1 MIRLEGLHV
10 RVGGFDLRDISLE
23 VPTGGYALII
33 GPTGSGKTTLL
44 DGVAG
49 HVPLLSGR
57 VWVHGAD
64 VTDLP
69 PEQRH
74 LGIVYQQYH
83 LFPHLSVGENIAYG
97 LRRGTNGA
105 PEQAA
110 QRVHA
115 LASLLGIDSLLD
127 RGVRGLS
134 GGEQQRVAIA
144 RALAP
149 RPSVLLLDEPFAAVD
164 PATRTVLRRE
174 LRTLHE
180 AEGITTLQVTHDFDD
195 ALRLGNMVAVM
206 ADGRIVQQ
214 GRPEEVF
221 RFPNSAFIARFI
233 GTGNV
238 IAGEVHRTG
247 PTEADGRFPARFVSG
262 GLELQVIA
270 DREGTAHAV
279 IRPEDLLLS
288 SGPLPA
294 SIRNRIEA
302 VVARVE
308 PLGPVV
314 QVQLAAGRD
323 LMAAVTTATATE
335 LDLRPGVRVWLG
347 LKATAV
353 HLV

>member
-1 MIRLEGLHV
+1 MIQLDGLRV
-10 RVGGFDLRDISLE
+10 RVGSFDLVDISLE

-44 DGVAG
+44 DAIAG
-49 HVPLLSGR
+49 HSPLLAGR
-57 VWVHGAD
+57 VWAHGKD
-64 VTDLP
+64 VTGLP
-69 PEQRH
+69 PERRR

-97 LRRGTNGA
+97 LRHET
-105 PEQAA
+105 AA
-110 QRVHA
+110 AGEATATRVNA
-115 LASLLGIDSLLD
+115 LAALLGITTLLG

-149 RPSVLLLDEPFAAVD
+149 RPAVLLLDEPFAAVD

-174 LRTLHE
+174 LRALHE

-195 ALRLGNMVAVM
+195 ALHLGDMVAVM

-221 RFPNSAFIARFI
+221 RFPNSAFVARFV

-238 IAGEVHRTG
+238 IAGQVERTG
-247 PTEADGRFPARFVSG
+247 EIEADGRFTARFVSG
-262 GLELQVIA
+262 ALELHVVA
-270 DREGTAHAV
+270 DREGAAHAV

-288 SGPLPA
+288 AAPLPS
-294 SIRNRIEA
+294 SIRNRIE
-302 VVARVE
+302 VVVERVE
-308 PLGPVV
+308 HLGPVV

-323 LMAAVTTATATE
+323 LVAAVTAATASE
-335 LDLRPGVRVWLG
+335 LGLRPGVRVWLG

>member
-1 MIRLEGLHV
+1 MIRLEGLRV
-10 RVGGFDLRDISLE
+10 RVGTFDLQDISLE

-44 DGVAG
+44 DAIAG
-49 HVPLLSGR
+49 HMPVQAGR
-57 VWVHGAD
+57 VWTHGVD
-64 VTDLP
+64 VTRLP
-69 PEQRH
+69 PERRH

-97 LRRGTNGA
+97 LRHSGD
-105 PEQAA
+105 AA
-110 QRVHA
+110 GETVAARVGA
-115 LASLLGIDSLLD
+115 LASLLGITPLLG
-127 RGVRGLS
+127 RRVQGLS
-134 GGEQQRVAIA
+134 GGERQRIAIA

-174 LRTLHE
+174 LRAIHE

-195 ALRLGNMVAVM
+195 ALRLGDMVAVM

-214 GRPEEVF
+214 GRPEAVF
-221 RFPNSAFIARFI
+221 HFPNSAFVARFI

-238 IAGEVHRTG
+238 IAGQVERTG
-247 PTEADGRFPARFVSG
+247 ELEADGRFPAQFASG
-262 GLELQVIA
+262 ELVLHVVA
-270 DREGTAHAV
+270 DREGAAHAV

-288 SGPLPA
+288 AVPLPT
-294 SIRNRIEA
+294 SIRNRLEA
-302 VVARVE
+302 TVIRLE
-308 PLGPVV
+308 HLGPVV
-314 QVQLAAGRD
+314 QVYLAAGRD
-323 LMAAVTTATATE
+323 LVAAVTTDTARA
-335 LDLRPGVRVWLG
+335 LGLNPGVKVWLG

>member
-1 MIRLEGLHV
+1 MIRLDGVHV
-10 RVGGFDLRDISLE
+10 RVGSFDLHDISLE

-44 DGVAG
+44 DAVAG
-49 HVPLLSGR
+49 HAPLVAGR
-57 VWVHGAD
+57 VWAHGED
-64 VTDLP
+64 VTGLP

-97 LRRGTNGA
+97 LLRSADGA
-105 PEQAA
+105 PEAA
-110 QRVHA
+110 TRRVHA
-115 LASLLGIDSLLD
+115 LASLLGIDTLLD
-127 RGVRGLS
+127 RRVRGLS

-174 LRTLHE
+174 LRAVHE
-180 AEGITTLQVTHDFDD
+180 AEGVTTLQVTHDFDD
-195 ALRLGNMVAVM
+195 ALRLGDMVAVL

-221 RFPNSAFIARFI
+221 RFPNSAFVARFV

-238 IAGEVHRTG
+238 IAGQVHRLGAPGT
-247 PTEADGRFPARFVSG
+247 DGRFAANFVSG
-262 GLELQVIA
+262 GLELQVVA
-270 DREGTAHAV
+270 EREGAAHAV

-288 SGPLPA
+288 AAPLPA
-294 SIRNRIEA
+294 SIRNRFEA
-302 VVARVE
+302 VVVRVE

-323 LMAAVTTATATE
+323 LVAAVTTATATE

>member
-1 MIRLEGLHV
+1 MIRLEGLRL
-10 RVGGFDLRDISLE
+10 RVGRFDLIDITFE

-44 DGVAG
+44 DAIAG
-49 HVPLLSGR
+49 HSPLLGGR
-57 VWVHGAD
+57 VWAHGED
-64 VTDLP
+64 VTVLP
-69 PEQRH
+69 PEQRR
-74 LGIVYQQYH
+74 LGIVYQHYH

-97 LRRGTNGA
+97 LRG
-105 PEQAA
+105 QAA
-110 QRVHA
+110 AGEAAHARVQA
-115 LASLLGIDSLLD
+115 LAGLLGITTLLG
-127 RGVRGLS
+127 RGVHGLS

-174 LRTLHE
+174 LRALHE

-195 ALRLGNMVAVM
+195 ALRLGDMVAVM

-221 RFPNSAFIARFI
+221 RFPNSAFVARFV

-238 IAGEVHRTG
+238 IAGQVERTG
-247 PTEADGRFPARFVSG
+247 PLEEDGRFSARFVSG
-262 GLELQVIA
+262 GLELHVIA
-270 DREGTAHAV
+270 EREGAAHAV

-288 SGPLPA
+288 AGPLPP

-302 VVARVE
+302 VVERVE
-308 PLGPVV
+308 HLGPVV

-323 LMAAVTTATATE
+323 LVAAVTVATASE
-335 LDLRPGVRVWLG
+335 LGLRPGIRVWLG

>member
-1 MIRLEGLHV
+1 MIRLDGLRV
-10 RVGGFDLRDISLE
+10 RVGRFDLTDISLE

-44 DGVAG
+44 DAIAG
-49 HVPLLSGR
+49 HTSLLAGR
-57 VWVHGAD
+57 VWAHGED
-64 VTDLP
+64 VTGLP
-69 PEQRH
+69 PEKRR

-97 LRRGTNGA
+97 LRGQRA
-105 PEQAA
+105 PGDAA
-110 QRVHA
+110 EARVQG
-115 LASLLGIDSLLD
+115 LAGLLGITSLLD
-127 RGVRGLS
+127 RRVQGLS

-195 ALRLGNMVAVM
+195 ALRLGDMVAVM

-221 RFPNSAFIARFI
+221 RFPNSAFVARFV

-238 IAGEVHRTG
+238 IAGQVERTG
-247 PTEADGRFPARFVSG
+247 PLEADGRFAARFVSG
-262 GLELQVIA
+262 ALELHVIA
-270 DREGTAHAV
+270 EREGAAHAV

-288 SGPLPA
+288 AAPLPA
-294 SIRNRIEA
+294 SIRNRLQA

-308 PLGPVV
+308 HLGPVV
-314 QVQLAAGRD
+314 QVQVDAGRE
-323 LMAAVTTATATE
+323 LVAAVTAATATE
-335 LDLRPGVRVWLG
+335 LGLRAGVRVWLG

>member
-1 MIRLEGLHV
+1 VIRLDGLRV
-10 RVGGFDLRDISLE
+10 RVGSFDLRDISLE

-44 DGVAG
+44 DAVAG
-49 HVPLLSGR
+49 HAPLVAGR
-57 VWVHGAD
+57 VWAHGED
-64 VTDLP
+64 VTALP

-97 LRRGTNGA
+97 LRRGADGA
-105 PEQAA
+105 DEAST
-110 QRVHA
+110 QRVTA
-115 LASLLGIDSLLD
+115 LASLLGITSLLD

-164 PATRTVLRRE
+164 PATRTMLRRE

-180 AEGITTLQVTHDFDD
+180 SEGITTLQVTHDFDD
-195 ALRLGNMVAVM
+195 ALRLGDMVAVM
-206 ADGRIVQQ
+206 DDGRIVQH

-221 RFPNSAFIARFI
+221 RFPNSAFVARFI

-247 PTEADGRFPARFVSG
+247 EVEADGRFTARFTSG
-262 GLELQVIA
+262 ALELHVVA
-270 DREGTAHAV
+270 DREGPVHAV

-288 SGPLPA
+288 AVPLPA
-294 SIRNRIEA
+294 SIRNSLEAA
-302 VVARVE
+302 VVRVE
-308 PLGPVV
+308 HLGPVV
-314 QVQLAAGRD
+314 QVQLAAGRE
-323 LMAAVTTATATE
+323 LVASVTAATASE
-335 LDLRPGVRVWLG
+335 LNLRPGLGVWLG
-347 LKATAV
+347 LKATAI

>member
-1 MIRLEGLHV
+1 MIHLDGLRL
-10 RVGGFDLRDISLE
+10 RVGTFELADISLE

-44 DGVAG
+44 DAIAG
-49 HVPLLSGR
+49 HAPLLAGR
-57 VWVHGAD
+57 VWAHGED

-69 PEQRH
+69 PEQRR

-83 LFPHLSVGENIAYG
+83 LFPHLSVGGNIAYG
-97 LRRGTNGA
+97 LRHDSRTGEDA
-105 PEQAA
+105 IAA
-110 QRVHA
+110 RVNE
-115 LASLLGIDSLLD
+115 LATLLGIGGLLE

-149 RPSVLLLDEPFAAVD
+149 RPAVLLLDEPFASVD

-174 LRTLHE
+174 LRALHE

-195 ALRLGNMVAVM
+195 ALRLGDMVAVM
-206 ADGRIVQQ
+206 AEGRIVQH
-214 GRPEEVF
+214 GRPEAVF
-221 RFPNSAFIARFI
+221 RFPNSAFVARFV

-238 IAGEVHRTG
+238 IAGQVERTG
-247 PTEADGRFPARFVSG
+247 ELESDGRFEARFVSG
-262 GLELQVIA
+262 TLQLQVVA
-270 DREGTAHAV
+270 DREGAAHAV

-288 SGPLPA
+288 SEPLPA

-308 PLGPVV
+308 HLGPVV
-314 QVQLAAGRD
+314 QVQLSAGRD
-323 LMAAVTTATATE
+323 LMAAVTTATASE
-335 LDLRPGVRVWLG
+335 LGLRPGVRVWLG

>member
-1 MIRLEGLHV
+1 VIRLDGLQV
-10 RVGGFDLRDISLE
+10 RVGSFDLRDISLE

-44 DGVAG
+44 DAVAG
-49 HVPLLSGR
+49 HAPLLSGR
-57 VWVHGAD
+57 VWAHGED
-64 VTDLP
+64 VTGLP
-69 PEQRH
+69 PERRR
-74 LGIVYQQYH
+74 LGIVYQHYH
-83 LFPHLSVGENIAYG
+83 LFPHLTVGENIAYG
-97 LRRGTNGA
+97 LRRGTDG
-105 PEQAA
+105 PEPSAR
-110 QRVHA
+110 RVQA
-115 LASLLGIDSLLD
+115 LASLLGIESLLP
-127 RGVRGLS
+127 RGIRGLS

-174 LRTLHE
+174 LRDLHE

-195 ALRLGNMVAVM
+195 ALRLGDMVAVM

-221 RFPNSAFIARFI
+221 RFPNSAFVARFV
-233 GTGNV
+233 GSGNV
-238 IAGEVHRTG
+238 IAGQVHRTG
-247 PTEADGRFPARFVSG
+247 ATEADGRFAARFVSG
-262 GLELQVIA
+262 GLDLQVVA
-270 DREGTAHAV
+270 DREGATHAV

-288 SGPLPA
+288 SAPLPA
-294 SIRNRIEA
+294 SIRNQLEA
-302 VVARVE
+302 VVVRVE
-308 PLGPVV
+308 LLGPVV
-314 QVQLAAGRD
+314 QVHLAAGRD

-335 LDLRPGVRVWLG
+335 LDLRPGVRLWLG

>member
-1 MIRLEGLHV
+1 VIRLDGLSV
-10 RVGGFDLRDISLE
+10 RVGSFDLRDISLD

-44 DGVAG
+44 DAVAG
-49 HVPLLSGR
+49 HAPLLAGR
-57 VWVHGAD
+57 VWAHGED
-64 VTDLP
+64 VTRLP
-69 PEQRH
+69 PEQRR
-74 LGIVYQQYH
+74 LGIVYQQFH

-97 LRRGTNGA
+97 LRRGADGA
-105 PEQAA
+105 PEAA
-110 QRVHA
+110 SRRVHA
-115 LASLLGIDSLLD
+115 LASLLGIDTLLG
-127 RGVRGLS
+127 RRVRGLS

-174 LRTLHE
+174 LRAVHE

-195 ALRLGNMVAVM
+195 ALRLGDMVAVM
-206 ADGRIVQQ
+206 AGGRIVQQ

-221 RFPNSAFIARFI
+221 RFPNSAFVARFI

-238 IAGEVHRTG
+238 IAGHVHRLGTSE
-247 PTEADGRFPARFVSG
+247 TDGRFAATFVSG
-262 GLELQVIA
+262 DLELQVVA
-270 DREGTAHAV
+270 DREGAAHAV

-288 SGPLPA
+288 AAPLPA
-294 SIRNRIEA
+294 SIRNRLEA
-302 VVARVE
+302 VVVRVE
-308 PLGPVV
+308 HLGPVV

-323 LMAAVTTATATE
+323 LVAAVTTATATE

>member
-1 MIRLEGLHV
+1 VIRLDGLRV
-10 RVGGFDLRDISLE
+10 RVGTFDLVDISLE
-23 VPTGGYALII
+23 VPTGGYALVI

-44 DGVAG
+44 DAIAG
-49 HVPLLSGR
+49 HAPLLAGR
-57 VWVHGAD
+57 VWAHGVD
-64 VTDLP
+64 VSGLP
-69 PEQRH
+69 AEQRR

-97 LRRGTNGA
+97 LRRGLEEGGEVVA
-105 PEQAA
+105 SRVGVLAA
-110 QRVHA
+110 
-115 LASLLGIDSLLD
+115 LLGISPLLE

-174 LRTLHE
+174 LRALHE

-195 ALRLGNMVAVM
+195 ALRLGDMVAVL
-206 ADGRIVQQ
+206 ADGHIVQQ

-221 RFPNSAFIARFI
+221 RFPNSAFVARFV

-238 IAGEVHRTG
+238 IAGQVERTG
-247 PTEADGRFPARFVSG
+247 ALEDDGRFPARFVSG
-262 GLELQVIA
+262 DLKLQVVA
-270 DREGTAHAV
+270 DREGAAHAV

-288 SGPLPA
+288 AAPLPA
-294 SIRNRIEA
+294 SIRNRLEA
-302 VVARVE
+302 VVLRTDQ
-308 PLGPVV
+308 LGPVV
-314 QVQLAAGRD
+314 QVQLDAGRD
-323 LMAAVTTATATE
+323 LLATVTTATASE
-335 LDLRPGVRVWLG
+335 LELRPGLRVWLG

>member
-1 MIRLEGLHV
+1 VIRLDGLRV
-10 RVGGFDLRDISLE
+10 RVGRFDLVDITFE

-44 DGVAG
+44 DAIAG
-49 HVPLLSGR
+49 HTSLLAGR
-57 VWVHGAD
+57 VWTHGED
-64 VTDLP
+64 VTGLP
-69 PEQRH
+69 PEKRR

-97 LRRGTNGA
+97 LRGQPIAG
-105 PEQAA
+105 EAA
-110 QRVHA
+110 DARVQA
-115 LASLLGIDSLLD
+115 LAALLGITSLLG
-127 RGVRGLS
+127 RGVHGLS

-164 PATRTVLRRE
+164 PATRTALRRE
-174 LRTLHE
+174 LRALHE

-195 ALRLGNMVAVM
+195 ALRLGDMVAVM

-221 RFPNSAFIARFI
+221 RFPNSAFVARFV

-238 IAGEVHRTG
+238 IAGQVERTG
-247 PTEADGRFPARFVSG
+247 PLEADGRFAACFVSG
-262 GLELQVIA
+262 ALELHVIA
-270 DREGTAHAV
+270 EREGAAHAV

-288 SGPLPA
+288 AAPLPA

-302 VVARVE
+302 VVERVE
-308 PLGPVV
+308 HLGPVV

-323 LMAAVTTATATE
+323 LVAAVTVATATE
-335 LDLRPGVRVWLG
+335 LGLRAGVRVWLG